1 MEKIIWKKKRIVG
14 LSTHTLIVRSHKV
27 ITVRY
32 KGRLLYVPPIGNTL
46 DLQFKLVKFNPKD
59 YGEDM
64 DYRID
69 LVADKLAKVGL
80 TVLDRSDFL
89 NPACRFGGKQLV
101 SFVKS

>member
-1 MEKIIWKKKRIVG
+1 MEKVRWKQNSIAG
-14 LSTHTLIVRSHKV
+14 LSTLAVV
-27 ITVRY
+27 IGNLERVMVKY
-32 KGRLLYVPPIGNTL
+32 KGRLLICSPIERIV
-46 DLQFKLVKFNPKD
+46 DVKFKLVDFNPKN

-69 LVADKLAKVGL
+69 LVADKFAKVGL

-101 SFVKS
+101 RVVKP